1 MKKIIL
7 LFISSFCLTAY
18 AQENDIVNS
27 KWELGGTS
35 RLNFSQVDLTNW
47 AAGGQNSVSLNG
59 LVSIHAHKS
68 KGKGRWENFLEIG
81 YGINKQGEAN
91 WIKTDDRIDFT
102 SKYSYEAKKHFNYAA
117 LLNFKTQLTDG
128 YNYPNDSV
136 KISGLFSPAYFIE
149 SFGFEYKPNDKFSC
163 YVAPITLKATI
174 VGNQDLANLGAFGVE
189 AAEIDSAGNIIRKGE
204 NTRTEFG
211 GYIRIY
217 YDTKIIENIDFNTKL
232 ELFSNYLDNPQD
244 IDINWECLLSLK
256 VNKYISATL
265 STQLIYDKDIDI
277 ATDTNNDG
285 INDTFEPEVQFKE
298 VFGLGLA
305 YTL

>member
-1 MKKIIL
+1 MKKIAFL
-7 LFISSFCLTAY
+7 LLSLSSIALKG
-18 AQENDIVNS
+18 QENKTTKSD
-27 KWELGGTS
+27 WELGGTS
-35 RLNFSQVDLTNW
+35 RLNFSQVALSNW
-47 AAGGQNSVSLNG
+47 SAGGQNSLTLNG
-59 LVSIHAHKS
+59 LMSMHAHKS

-81 YGINKQGEAN
+81 YGTIKQGQSS

-102 SKYSYEAKKHFNYAA
+102 SKYNYEAKGKWYYAA

-136 KISGLFSPAYFIE
+136 KISGLFSPAYFLE
-149 SFGFEYKPNDKFSC
+149 SFGFEYKANDKFSC
-163 YVAPITLKATI
+163 YIAPVTLKATI

-189 AAEIDSAGNIIRKGE
+189 AADVDTAGNILREGE

-217 YDTKIIENIDFNTKL
+217 FDTEVVENINLNTKL
-232 ELFSNYLDNPQD
+232 ELFSNYLDKPQD
-244 IDINWECLLSLK
+244 IDVNWECLLSLK
-256 VNKYISATL
+256 VNKFISATL

-277 ATDTNNDG
+277 ATDSNNDG
-285 INDTFEPEVQFKE
+285 IIDTMEPKVQFKE
-298 VFGLGLA
+298 VFGLGLT